1 MPLPKRNLVGVFYL
15 SRVMRGKTG
24 LLLIDTFER
33 LFNQNECG
41 HLEVGGRLLFV
52 RDIGN
57 LRYQALYRL
66 KINTVGY
73 LG

>member
-1 MPLPKRNLVGVFYL
+1 
-15 SRVMRGKTG
+15 MRGKTG

-52 RDIGN
+52 RGSRNFAFQPIEPHQNNAGGFI
-57 LRYQALYRL
+57 RKKGATPGRSPY
-66 KINTVGY
+66 I
-73 LG
+73 

>member
-1 MPLPKRNLVGVFYL
+1 MTRAFFYFA
-15 SRVMRGKTG
+15 RVMRGKTG

-52 RDIGN
+52 RGRRDVAFLTI
-57 LRYQALYRL
+57 
-66 KINTVGY
+66 
-73 LG
+73 

>member
-33 LFNQNECG
+33 LFSQNECG
-41 HLEVGGRLLFV
+41 LLEVGGRLLFV
-52 RDIGN
+52 RDIEN